1 MQSKYAISNILF
13 TLLYLVMGIKI
24 NEIIIGTEIENIYD
38 DCADVYVRLNDDY
51 TYARDITTPKHL
63 LSLMKANNQQFIEPG
78 ENFIIVEKLTQEVI
92 TKAIEA
98 FVKEKDAYWL
108 KLHHV
113 SYHFKVETLNN
124 IRDEIINNDN
134 S

>member
-63 LSLMKANNQQFIEPG
+63 LSLMKANNQ
-78 ENFIIVEKLTQEVI
+78 
-92 TKAIEA
+92 
-98 FVKEKDAYWL
+98 
-108 KLHHV
+108 
-113 SYHFKVETLNN
+113 
-124 IRDEIINNDN
+124 
-134 S
+134 